1 MSAVTFSQQI
11 VDAVL
16 AHMNGDHGDD
26 NLLIARAFGL
36 PDAESSTMVGIDGD
50 AGHWSV
56 TTATGTRELTVPWP
70 GGPITERA
78 EIRREVVV
86 LYDQA
91 CARLGI
97 EPRPH

>member
-1 MSAVTFSQQI
+1 MTFAPAV
-11 VDAVL
+11 VEAVL
-16 AHMNGDHGDD
+16 AHMNDDHTDD
-26 NLLIARAFGL
+26 NLLIAHAFGVPEATAATMTGL
-36 PDAESSTMVGIDGD
+36 DGEAGVWQVTAPDGEQ
-50 AGHWSV
+50 
-56 TTATGTRELTVPWP
+56 ELRVVWP

-91 CARLGI
+91 CARLGR